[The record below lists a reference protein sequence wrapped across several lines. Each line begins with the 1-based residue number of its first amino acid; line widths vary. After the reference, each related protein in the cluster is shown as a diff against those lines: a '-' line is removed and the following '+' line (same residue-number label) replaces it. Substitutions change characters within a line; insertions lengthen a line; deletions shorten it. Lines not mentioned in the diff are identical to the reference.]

1 MAAPFKS
8 WLYGSLL
15 FLNTGG
21 YSALAELAP
30 TSYLGFNA
38 IDRCTDFQTVVKSH
52 VELGQR
58 MHCGNQLAHWQQWL
72 NPQTRDQ
79 QYQWCLQQDAKTLDK
94 LKQQLDNDFFYGNK
108 PSASYTTKEFKAANL
123 CPHTPY
129 HYDLGKQTK
138 YDASQLNISDKPD
151 SDLISFQTISPALRQ
166 FIIEVEA
173 NGQFRQANPLRQLYP
188 SYPSC
193 QLKGMPIPLSL
204 NQQAQQWLI
213 VPNEACWQVQ
223 AYRKQKQFWPQRFWL
238 VEQMHDGKIRLLLE
252 EDAANLVLYT
262 TQTAGYYDFTLVTN
276 SDSTFSAGKQFD
288 PASYAVFKQRNREE
302 DRIGGYGFQRF
313 HYNPQTQRYAA
324 PDKGKVFF

>member
-15 FLNTGG
+15 FLNTEG
-21 YSALAELAP
+21 YSALAELTP

-38 IDRCTDFQTVVKSH
+38 IERCTDFQTVVKSH
-52 VELGQR
+52 VELGQHL
-58 MHCGNQLAHWQQWL
+58 HCGNRLAHWQQWL

-94 LKQQLDNDFFYGNK
+94 LKQQLDNDFFYGNN
-108 PSASYTTKEFKAANL
+108 PARSYTKTEFKAAHL
-123 CPHTPY
+123 CPKTAY
-129 HYDLGKQTK
+129 HYNLGKQTGHSSSET
-138 YDASQLNISDKPD
+138 YISDSRPASK
-151 SDLISFQTISPALRQ
+151 LVFQAISPALRQ
-166 FIIEVEA
+166 FIIEKEA
-173 NGQFRQANPLRQLYP
+173 NGQFRQDNPLRQLYP
-188 SYPSC
+188 SYPNC
-193 QLKGMPIPLSL
+193 QLKGTPIPLSL

-238 VEQMHDGKIRLLLE
+238 VEQTHDGKIRLLLE

-302 DRIGGYGFQRF
+302 DRIGGYSFQRF